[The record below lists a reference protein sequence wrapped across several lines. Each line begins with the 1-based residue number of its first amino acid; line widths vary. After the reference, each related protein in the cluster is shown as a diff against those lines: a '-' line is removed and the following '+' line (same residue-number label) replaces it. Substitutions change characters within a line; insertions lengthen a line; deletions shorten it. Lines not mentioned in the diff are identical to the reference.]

1 MIYVSDRGTKT
12 ITRLSEELQ
21 VLQSFTDP
29 ALQDPPGL
37 ASVGEGQLFVVNYGV
52 PSTLSVL
59 DVTTGQVTQ
68 LLGRDENLRFT
79 LCVAVSHTLRTV
91 YLNDVGAFIRQYTFK

>member
-1 MIYVSDRGTKT
+1 MIYVSDNGTRT

-37 ASVGEGQLFVVNYGV
+37 ASVGGGQLLVVNWGWN
-52 PSTLSVL
+52 STLSVL
-59 DVTTGQVTQ
+59 DVTTGQVTP
-68 LLGRDENLRFT
+68 LLGREENLRYT
-79 LCVAVSHTLRTV
+79 LCVAVSHH
-91 YLNDVGAFIRQYTFK
+91 